1 MPIMLDYYLHDS
13 DAANDFARKA
23 LGRMKKDGI
32 PAVPQNYEIWYVY
45 YANVNPKLRDEIN
58 DILKENDKLTVRDC
72 QDLYEKYLNNGKD
85 KETVQRAGDQIQATL
100 DDVSGVVK
108 NVRTVTTDYTGS
120 LQSVK
125 NKVTDA
131 TTPAEM
137 KGFVDEIQSDTDRLL
152 QYSTQLEKRLDESS
166 IVMDELKKDI
176 DRIRREAVTDG
187 LTGLANRKSFD
198 EQIARIWRDCGKNGG
213 TFSLLMIDIDHFKN
227 FNDNYGHLIGDQVL
241 RLVAM
246 TMINK
251 VKGQDMAARFGGEEF
266 AVILPETNIDAAA
279 IVAENLRQAIEQKEI
294 INRSTGKQLGRITVS
309 IGAAQFYGLEDV
321 EGLITRADRALYAAK
336 GKGRNQVCKAET
348 PHDMA

>member
-1 MPIMLDYYLHDS
+1 MPIMLDYYLHDM

-32 PAVPQNYEIWYVY
+32 PAVPQNYEVWYVY

-58 DILKENDKLTVRDC
+58 AIIKENDKLTVRDC
-72 QDLYEKYLNNGKD
+72 QDLYEKYINSGQD
-85 KETVQRAGDQIQATL
+85 KETVQRAGDQIRATL
-100 DDVSGVVK
+100 NDVSGVVR
-108 NVRTVTTDYTGS
+108 NVKTVTADYTGS
-120 LQSVK
+120 LQNVK
-125 NKVTDA
+125 NKVTEA

-137 KGFVDEIQSDTDRLL
+137 KSFVDEIQHDTERLL

-166 IVMDELKKDI
+166 IIMDELKRDI

-198 EQIARIWRDCGKNGG
+198 EQIARIWRDCKKNGG
-213 TFSLLMIDIDHFKN
+213 TFSLLMVDIDHFKN

-266 AVILPETNIDAAA
+266 AVILPETNITAAFT
-279 IVAENLRQAIEQKEI
+279 VAENLRQAIEQKEI

-309 IGAAQFYGLEDV
+309 IGAAQYYGLEDV
-321 EGLITRADRALYAAK
+321 EGLITRADRALYKAK
-336 GKGRNQVCKAET
+336 NKGRNQVAKAET